1 MGIQIRKALAS
12 DLDAVAAI
20 YDRVHDAQDSGQ
32 LTTGWIR
39 GVNPTR
45 ATAQAALDRG
55 DLFVALLDGAAAGAA
70 ILNQVQ
76 VDVYAGAPWRYD
88 VPDSDVM
95 VLHTLVIDP
104 AIRGRGAG
112 PGLPGVLRGLRPVP
126 WLLLPADRHQ
136 RPQCKCPGLL
146 QKAGLLGGCRR
157 PLHLQRHP
165 RSRPGS
171 AGKADRG
178 GRLRPQNP
186 TKTDPHPVCQ
196 TG

>member
-39 GVNPTR
+39 GVYPTR

-55 DLFVALLDGAAAGAA
+55 DLFVALLDSAAAGTA

-104 AIRGRGAG
+104 AIRAGDWAG
-112 PGLPGVLRGLRPVP
+112 PSWRITRASPCPMAAAPCGSTPT
-126 WLLLPADRHQ
+126 PAM
-136 RPQCKCPGLL
+136 
-146 QKAGLLGGCRR
+146 
-157 PLHLQRHP
+157 
-165 RSRPGS
+165 
-171 AGKADRG
+171 
-178 GRLRPQNP
+178 
-186 TKTDPHPVCQ
+186 
-196 TG
+196 